1 LINLETATL
10 AELIIERQ
18 AIDGTID
25 QIHYDIEVLKA
36 GRPMRPA
43 EEHDA
48 VDHAIAAL
56 YVAADML
63 GEQGLTVDDAILNFD
78 SKE

>member
-10 AELIIERQ
+10 DELLIERQ

-25 QIHYDIEVLKA
+25 QIPYDSEVLKA
-36 GRPMRPA
+36 GRHLRPV
-43 EEHDA
+43 EEHAA

-63 GEQGLTVDDAILNFD
+63 GEQGQTVESAILNFD

>member
-1 LINLETATL
+1 
-10 AELIIERQ
+10 
-18 AIDGTID
+18 
-25 QIHYDIEVLKA
+25 
-36 GRPMRPA
+36 MRPA